1 MNMINI
7 DDEITKVE
15 SIFSHGQ
22 RLRNNGINI
31 DYSLM
36 HKKIDNIFNNLK
48 KQTGNKQISASK
60 RLTTL
65 MNKFNQSLV
74 AK

>member
-1 MNMINI
+1 MKIVNIN
-7 DDEITKVE
+7 DEISKVE
-15 SIFSHGQ
+15 YIFNHGQ
-22 RLRNNGINI
+22 KLKSTGINV

-48 KQTGNKQISASK
+48 NQSKIDQISASK

-65 MNKFNQSLV
+65 MNKFNHSLV